1 MFPWFTESYWW
12 TGLRAYAKEQLDK
25 LSLALNDAEE
35 TLPYGGVYHWR
46 VNGEYHHMNPRTI
59 TALQRACREGN
70 YEHFKNYSAL
80 LDGNGRSLRHL
91 LEFKQ
96 RPSVPLEEVEAVEN
110 ILKRFATGAMSF
122 GSISHEAHSTLAVAM
137 NRIGLNRTQVK
148 AVKTRFALAPRRTA
162 IAKTVRLSRL
172 PLADSGDDQL
182 PRERC

>member
-1 MFPWFTESYWW
+1 MVGTCFRGSLSRIG
-12 TGLRAYAKEQLDK
+12 GLDFEHIAKEQLDK

-122 GSISHEAHSTLAVAM
+122 GSISHEAH
-137 NRIGLNRTQVK
+137 
-148 AVKTRFALAPRRTA
+148 TRLQWR
-162 IAKTVRLSRL
+162 
-172 PLADSGDDQL
+172 
-182 PRERC
+182 